1 MPYHK
6 RPDRIRDPAAI
17 LEAMR
22 PCREA
27 LLHEQ
32 AELKPFGVHY
42 NGLSTVIAAIDAVAT
57 LLGHS
62 EHYWSHGSA
71 PRPQWPPD

>member
-1 MPYHK
+1 M
-6 RPDRIRDPAAI
+6 IR
-17 LEAMR
+17 
-22 PCREA
+22 
-27 LLHEQ
+27 EQ
-32 AELKPFGVHY
+32 AEIKPFGVYY

-71 PRPQWPPD
+71 PRPQRPPD